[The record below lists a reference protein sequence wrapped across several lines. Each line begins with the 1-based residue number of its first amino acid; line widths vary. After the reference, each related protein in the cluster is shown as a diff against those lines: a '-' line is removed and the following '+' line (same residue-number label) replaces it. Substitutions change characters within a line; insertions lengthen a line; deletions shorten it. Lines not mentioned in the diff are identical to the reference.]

1 MTWIDIIFIA
11 LIILFAVIG
20 LWKGLLDSILG
31 LITSFA
37 SIFIAIWAAKPV
49 AKFIRKIVDVDSL
62 FYNLLEGFYKG
73 SEVKTIFGVSLTRE
87 KLSAFLTV
95 AACAVLVFILLRLTV
110 WLISKLFDSATASSS
125 TLSGLNRL
133 FGLCFGVVKGLLI
146 NCVILAGVSVLAN
159 TGIAPNLKATVNDSK
174 ISNFFYKYTSNF
186 VHEKLSGGKL
196 QSIVDDM
203 AIVEREDKV
212 TAAIKIDEEHWQIKN
227 EYFSA
232 NGEQQFNLDKYGS
245 YILYYDVDG
254 NKDAV
259 VLTSSNI
266 SIDYYN
272 EQNTK
277 ISQNEAFTLS
287 EGDSKSVKVKIIYY
301 PTETNYYSLEFSF
314 TLIKSE

>member
-62 FYNLLEGFYKG
+62 FYNLLEGFYNG
-73 SEVKTIFGVSLTRE
+73 SETKSIFGVSLTRE

-95 AACAVLVFILLRLTV
+95 VACAVLVFILLRLTV

-133 FGLCFGVVKGLLI
+133 FGLGFGVVKGLLI
-146 NCVILAGVSVLAN
+146 NCAILAGVSVLAN
-159 TGIAPNLKATVNDSK
+159 TGIAPNLKTTINNSK
-174 ISNFFYKYTSNF
+174 ISNFFYKYTSEF
-186 VHEKLSGGKL
+186 VHDKLSGGKL
-196 QSIVDDM
+196 QSVVDDM
-203 AIVEREDKV
+203 AIIERDEKI
-212 TAAIKIDEEHWQIKN
+212 TAAIKIDEDHWQFKN
-227 EYFSA
+227 EYSTA
-232 NGEQQFNLDKYGS
+232 NGEQQFNFDKYGS

-254 NKDAV
+254 KETAV
-259 VLTSSNI
+259 VLSSSNI
-266 SIDYYN
+266 TIAYLN
-272 EQNTK
+272 EN
-277 ISQNEAFTLS
+277 NETDSSPFSLS
-287 EGDSKSVKVKIIYY
+287 EGESKVVKVKIYY
-301 PTETNYYSLEFSF
+301 EPVSGTTYSLEFMF
-314 TLIKSE
+314 TLTQSA